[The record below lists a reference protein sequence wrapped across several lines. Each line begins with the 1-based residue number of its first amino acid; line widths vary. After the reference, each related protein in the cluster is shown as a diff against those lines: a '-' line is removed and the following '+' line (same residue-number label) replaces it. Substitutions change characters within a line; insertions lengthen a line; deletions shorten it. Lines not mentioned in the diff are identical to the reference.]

1 MISLSLEE
9 YKNDPNVLKQ
19 EYMSMPDL
27 RIVTLPFKKDVVKNA
42 ENGLRFDMKSLF
54 NLTDTKEF
62 VNLNAVKSF
71 LDVYF
76 GKTMTSSK
84 SIVDIVN
91 SYDTRKNK
99 VQLWFLPTGETDDLS
114 MELKKQIENHVF
126 GHRYYVHIQNGKQG
140 LKEDYENHI
149 NNLIKTEKNKEIIIL
164 LGRQLSTAVSIKK
177 ADIVVLLNHN
187 SSNDLLKQMTFRCM
201 TDDGPEKKYGIVVDF
216 DQQRVVRSVISLVRY
231 IPGESTSSRIKRAI
245 NCCSIDDTVIDP
257 RDSTAVYESLY
268 TLWRNDPRYEF
279 EDIIDRLSKLQHK
292 ELTKEDYKY
301 LETKLNGV
309 STKTKTTIRETKE
322 ILDDDEKL
330 NYDDEGDAKSIVSDT
345 SSVNEEVKQ
354 VIDYLKELQSTIP
367 NFMALLT
374 YNSRECDL
382 KTLLLEMKN
391 NKELEDLFIQQSRCM
406 WGYSVP
412 KDFFMK
418 CVYFLEKYYTE
429 YERSEINSAIERIK
443 EMLQECISLDKKKEL
458 LKLLMDSLTPKET
471 EKKQFGEVFTPLEL
485 IEEMLDKLPSHVW
498 SDPNLKWLDPAAGIG
513 NFPVC
518 IYYRLMDG
526 LSKTFPNEQERKSHI
541 LKNMLFMSEL
551 NTKNVFVLKL
561 LFNEEN
567 IYCGDSLKLD
577 ANQVW
582 GVDVFDIIVG
592 NPPYQE
598 TDASG
603 DNKLYL
609 KFTEFSIKNLVE
621 DGILMFI
628 TPRNIV
634 DYLLM
639 KGKNRNYIS
648 NLYKIKYLSVETI
661 KRYFKTVGSTFIW
674 FILEKTEC
682 NNFISDIEF
691 NDNSKIMNTKVNL
704 NDFIM
709 LPKTFTDINLS
720 LINKTTSKD
729 DVFSFKEFSFKG
741 HSQRI
746 RNQHL
751 QKGIVSKN
759 KTEKHK
765 YPIIDTI
772 NKKNTFPGIY
782 YYYDKCDDDFNSKK
796 IVFSKKGYLEP
807 TIDDGGEYT
816 YSDNFKYILGS
827 SELIGIQILF
837 KSKLFKY
844 LLKEFSIN
852 GFDNIKIASI
862 VRKIDVS
869 KIVTEKQL
877 YELYGL
883 TADEINLVETVS

>member
-582 GVDVFDIIVG
+582 DVNQAIEWIKGIGDVNLHWVEEPTNPDDVLGHAAIAKAIAPVKVATGEHGMNRIIFKQMLQAKSFSFMQIDATRVAGVNENIA
-592 NPPYQE
+592 N
-598 TDASG
+598 
-603 DNKLYL
+603 
-609 KFTEFSIKNLVE
+609 
-621 DGILMFI
+621 ILMAAKFGVPVCPHAGGVGLCEMVQHLAMFDAVAV
-628 TPRNIV
+628 TGHHPDRVVEFV
-634 DYLLM
+634 DHLHEHF
-639 KGKNRNYIS
+639 
-648 NLYKIKYLSVETI
+648 V
-661 KRYFKTVGSTFIW
+661 V
-674 FILEKTEC
+674 
-682 NNFISDIEF
+682 
-691 NDNSKIMNTKVNL
+691 
-704 NDFIM
+704 
-709 LPKTFTDINLS
+709 PTDIQNAHYMPPLKPGAGS
-720 LINKTTSKD
+720 EMYAQSIAD
-729 DVFSFKEFSFKG
+729 F
-741 HSQRI
+741 
-746 RNQHL
+746 
-751 QKGIVSKN
+751 
-759 KTEKHK
+759 
-765 YPIIDTI
+765 
-772 NKKNTFPGIY
+772 TFPTG
-782 YYYDKCDDDFNSKK
+782 
-796 IVFSKKGYLEP
+796 
-807 TIDDGGEYT
+807 
-816 YSDNFKYILGS
+816 
-827 SELIGIQILF
+827 
-837 KSKLFKY
+837 
-844 LLKEFSIN
+844 KEWIN
-852 GFDNIKIASI
+852 A
-862 VRKIDVS
+862 
-869 KIVTEKQL
+869 
-877 YELYGL
+877 
-883 TADEINLVETVS
+883 